1 MKKIVMV
8 CLFAALTS
16 MMIQSS
22 YAQALR
28 FGAGKQLQT
37 STNVTTLTDNVTME
51 CWVRWD
57 GTAVPVANLIMY
69 NGDGS
74 TSGYGLYM
82 VPGVTGV
89 VNFLAGG
96 IIATS
101 TLYSLTPNVW
111 THLALRRSA
120 GVWRLI
126 VNGVEQGWS
135 VLNPPAVPT
144 LPGTIIGEGFPGDID
159 EFRVWNI
166 ALPTATILNN
176 FQQAANSSH
185 PNYANLIAY
194 YPMNEGA
201 GQTTTDVRGG
211 NTMTLGLTA
220 GVGADDPTW
229 IADSS
234 PVTVPTLGEWA
245 MIIFAVL
252 LVGTAWYKMRENQT
266 LTA

>member
-1 MKKIVMV
+1 MF

-16 MMIQSS
+16 LTIQTSS
-22 YAQALR
+22 AQALR

-37 STNVTTLTDNVTME
+37 STNVTNLTDNVTME

-57 GTAVPVANLIMY
+57 GTSASGNLIMY
-69 NGDGS
+69 NGNAS
-74 TSGYGLYM
+74 FNGYGLLM
-82 VPGVTGV
+82 TAGMSGV
-89 VNFLAGG
+89 VHFLAGG
-96 IIATS
+96 VIDVS
-101 TLYSLTPNVW
+101 TAYALPPTVW

-120 GVWRLI
+120 GTWRLI
-126 VNGVEQGWS
+126 VNGVQQGWN
-135 VLNPPAVPT
+135 VGNAPGVPGA
-144 LPGTIIGEGFPGDID
+144 PGTVVGQGFPGDID

-185 PNYANLIAY
+185 PNFANLVAY
-194 YPMNEGA
+194 YPMNEGT
-201 GQTTTDVRGG
+201 GQTTADAIGG
-211 NTMTLGLTA
+211 NTMTLGATNA
-220 GVGADDPTW
+220 VGVDDPTW

-234 PVTVPTLGEWA
+234 PITVPTLGEWA

-252 LVGTAWYKMRENQT
+252 LVGTAWYKMREKQA